1 MAASAAG
8 GLSWQGACLTTHAF
22 TGTPGHLKSFDYTGL
37 HRYSLTFCT
46 NQREQTFVE
55 PSRVEIV
62 LKQILRAAADEGF
75 GIIAYCFMPDH
86 LHLLV
91 EACGDAS
98 NALRFISRAKQL
110 SGYYYKQKF
119 LQVLWQRYGFERV
132 LRNDEQTLVVA
143 RYILENPLRKGMVVR
158 VEDYPFVGSTIYTV
172 SEILEAIQIS

>member
-1 MAASAAG
+1 MAASGADE
-8 GLSWQGACLTTHAF
+8 LSWQGACLTTHVF

-46 NQREQTFVE
+46 NQRAQTFVE
-55 PSRVEIV
+55 PSRVEIA

-75 GIIAYCFMPDH
+75 EIIAYCFMPDH